1 MAFGP
6 MMTVTTKQG
15 LELELAPFARDELR
29 PFVEG
34 FARGTVT
41 QYFAEHRAQT
51 LETEQAWYDKTIA
64 DKESIVWGI
73 WAKDGETR
81 RLIGGTSLVSITRKH
96 VHTAISGIIIVDK
109 NYWGKGVA
117 SASHHARTWYAFEN
131 LGLHCIKSA
140 VVQGNVASLR
150 ALQRCG
156 YTHIYTERNALSMAS
171 CTIPTTLSVSTPST
185 GPGTSGGG
193 ATNPRPSTQ
202 QLASTASPH

>member
-140 VVQGNVASLR
+140 VVQGNVASR
-150 ALQRCG
+150 APSSGVAIL
-156 YTHIYTERNALSMAS
+156 I
-171 CTIPTTLSVSTPST
+171 STPS
-185 GPGTSGGG
+185 
-193 ATNPRPSTQ
+193 ATTALSWQAAPYRP
-202 QLASTASPH
+202 P

>member
-41 QYFAEHRAQT
+41 QYFAEHRVQT

-81 RLIGGTSLVSITRKH
+81 RLIGGTSLVNIYYEKARPHCHKR
-96 VHTAISGIIIVDK
+96 
-109 NYWGKGVA
+109 Y
-117 SASHHARTWYAFEN
+117 HH
-131 LGLHCIKSA
+131 
-140 VVQGNVASLR
+140 
-150 ALQRCG
+150 CG
-156 YTHIYTERNALSMAS
+156 
-171 CTIPTTLSVSTPST
+171 
-185 GPGTSGGG
+185 
-193 ATNPRPSTQ
+193 
-202 QLASTASPH
+202 

>member
-1 MAFGP
+1 MRAALRLVYHSPTNVILEKTPRKEHTMAFGP

-73 WAKDGETR
+73 WAKDGEAR
-81 RLIGGTSLVSITRKH
+81 RLIGGTSLVNITRKH
-96 VHTAISGIIIVDK
+96 VHTATSGIIIVDK
-109 NYWGKGVA
+109 DYWGKGVA

-150 ALQRCG
+150 AL
-156 YTHIYTERNALSMAS
+156 
-171 CTIPTTLSVSTPST
+171 
-185 GPGTSGGG
+185 
-193 ATNPRPSTQ
+193 
-202 QLASTASPH
+202 

>member
-6 MMTVTTKQG
+6 MMTITTKQG

-29 PFVEG
+29 PFVKG

-81 RLIGGTSLVSITRKH
+81 RLIGGTSLVNITKKH
-96 VHTAISGIIIVDK
+96 VHTATSGIIIVDK

-131 LGLHCIKSA
+131 LGPARPPAVWLYSSLHPA
-140 VVQGNVASLR
+140 
-150 ALQRCG
+150 QR
-156 YTHIYTERNALSMAS
+156 
-171 CTIPTTLSVSTPST
+171 
-185 GPGTSGGG
+185 
-193 ATNPRPSTQ
+193 
-202 QLASTASPH
+202 QLYQWQAAPYRSP